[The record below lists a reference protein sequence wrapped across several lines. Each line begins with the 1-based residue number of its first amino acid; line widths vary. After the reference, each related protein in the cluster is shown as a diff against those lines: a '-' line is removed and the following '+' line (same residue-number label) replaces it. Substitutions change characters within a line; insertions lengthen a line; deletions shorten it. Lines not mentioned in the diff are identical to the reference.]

1 MDMIILIS
9 YILNKK
15 GKNFSEYIFLQVI
28 KFKFRSKKWISFFI
42 LEKGWESN
50 MVQYFFVEYYVN
62 NFVSFVLF

>member
-9 YILNKK
+9 YILKK
-15 GKNFSEYIFLQVI
+15 GKNFSENIFLQVI

-42 LEKGWESN
+42 LEKGWDSN